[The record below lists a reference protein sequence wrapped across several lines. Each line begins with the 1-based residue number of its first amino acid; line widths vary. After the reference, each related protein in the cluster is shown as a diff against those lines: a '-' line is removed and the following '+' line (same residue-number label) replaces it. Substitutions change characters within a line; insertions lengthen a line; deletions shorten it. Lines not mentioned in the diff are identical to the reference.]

1 MGENGKGQSPWALRF
16 TTLSIVLIPVAVG
29 INYVGKL
36 FASALRLPLWLDSI
50 GTILAGM
57 LAGPWIGAISG
68 AVNNAIFGIT
78 MDPIS
83 FWYLITSIAIG
94 LVVGYFAFTGWI
106 ANIGRAVV
114 LGLIVAGVAAVVS
127 TPINVI
133 LWEGQ
138 TGNVWG
144 DALYGILVGGGF
156 PIWLASFLDELVVD
170 IPDKLASVIIG
181 FLIYKALPDRLVRLF
196 RGSGEDVESI

>member
-1 MGENGKGQSPWALRF
+1 MPAQRKASPWSVQF
-16 TTLSIVLIPVAVG
+16 STLTIVLIPVAIG

-36 FASALRLPLWLDSI
+36 IAAALKLPLWLDSI
-50 GTILAGM
+50 GTVLAAM
-57 LAGPWIGAISG
+57 LAGPWVGAISG
-68 AVNNAIFGIT
+68 AANNVIFGLT
-78 MDPIS
+78 ADPIS

-94 LVVGYFAFTGWI
+94 FVVGYLAFTGWVSSF
-106 ANIGRAVV
+106 GRAVA
-114 LGLIVAGVAAVVS
+114 LGFIVGIVATVVS

-144 DALYGILVGGGF
+144 DALYAYLVGNGW

-170 IPDKLASVIIG
+170 IPDKLATVIVSY
-181 FLIYKALPDRLVRLF
+181 LILRALPERLASLFAGGKDQVERL
-196 RGSGEDVESI
+196 

>member
-1 MGENGKGQSPWALRF
+1 MGDKTSPWALRF

-36 FASALRLPLWLDSI
+36 FATALRLPLWLDSI

-106 ANIGRAVV
+106 SNIGRAVV
-114 LGLIVAGVAAVVS
+114 LGFIVAGVAAVVS

-144 DALYGILVGGGF
+144 DALYTILVGNGW
-156 PIWLASFLDELVVD
+156 PVWLASFLDELAVD

-196 RGSGEDVESI
+196 GGSSEDVENI

>member
-1 MGENGKGQSPWALRF
+1 
-16 TTLSIVLIPVAVG
+16 
-29 INYVGKL
+29 
-36 FASALRLPLWLDSI
+36 
-50 GTILAGM
+50 

-78 MDPIS
+78 ADPIS

-106 ANIGRAVV
+106 SSIGRAIV
-114 LGLIVAGVAAVVS
+114 LGLIVAGVATVVS
-127 TPINVI
+127 TPINI
-133 LWEGQ
+133 IFWEGQ

-144 DALYGILVGGGF
+144 DALYGVLVGNGW
-156 PIWLASFLDELVVD
+156 PIWIASFLDELVVD

-181 FLIYKALPDRLVRLF
+181 FLIFKALPDRLVRLF
-196 RGSGEDVESI
+196 SGSSEDVESI

>member
-1 MGENGKGQSPWALRF
+1 MGEKRSPWALRF

-29 INYVGKL
+29 INYVGKTI
-36 FASALRLPLWLDSI
+36 AEALRLPLWLDSI

-68 AVNNAIFGIT
+68 AANNIIFGLT
-78 MDPIS
+78 QSPIA

-94 LVVGYFAFTGWI
+94 LVVGYFAFTGWVS
-106 ANIGRAVV
+106 NLGRAVV
-114 LGLIVAGVAAVVS
+114 LGLIVAGVATVVS
-127 TPINVI
+127 TPINIV

-144 DALYGILVGGGF
+144 DALYGILVGNGW
-156 PIWLASFLDELVVD
+156 PVWLASFLDELAVD
-170 IPDKLASVIIG
+170 VPDKLASVIIG

-196 RGSGEDVESI
+196 GSTGDEVENI